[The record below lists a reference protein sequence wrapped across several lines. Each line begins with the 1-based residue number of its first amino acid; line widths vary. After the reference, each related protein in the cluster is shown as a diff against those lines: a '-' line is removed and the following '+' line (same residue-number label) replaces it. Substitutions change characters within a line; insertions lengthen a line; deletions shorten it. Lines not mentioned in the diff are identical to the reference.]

1 MSIAIKKRG
10 ETDLTVGPI
19 FKKLIIYALPIIGV
33 NVIQL
38 LFNAA
43 DVAILGIFAENSDL
57 AVAAVGSA
65 EQIAD
70 QIRGDAGAAP
80 RKPKRKVKPWSL
92 GLILLGLPLWLPLL
106 LAAASVIISIYV
118 SIWAV
123 IISLY
128 ATAVALGIS
137 SIVIFLMPLL
147 YIPTGNVAGACLVL
161 GAALVLTGI
170 TILFFVGLNLIT
182 KGVVWLT
189 KKLFTWIKHMLTR
202 KEAAQ

>member
-1 MSIAIKKRG
+1 MNKQDFLAALRG
-10 ETDLTVGPI
+10 FLNDLPAEDI
-19 FKKLIIYALPIIGV
+19 RRSLDFYAEMIDDHMEEGMTEE
-33 NVIQL
+33 
-38 LFNAA
+38 
-43 DVAILGIFAENSDL
+43 D

-92 GLILLGLPLWLPLL
+92 ALILLGLPLWLPLL

-161 GAALVLTGI
+161 GAAMVLTGI
-170 TILFFVGLNLIT
+170 TILLFVGLKPVT
-182 KGVVWLT
+182 KGTVWLT
-189 KKLFTWIKHMLTR
+189 KKSFVWLKRLFVR

>member
-1 MSIAIKKRG
+1 MNKQDFLAALRG
-10 ETDLTVGPI
+10 FLNDLPAEDI
-19 FKKLIIYALPIIGV
+19 RRSLDFYAEMIDDHMEEGMTEE
-33 NVIQL
+33 
-38 LFNAA
+38 
-43 DVAILGIFAENSDL
+43 D

-65 EQIAD
+65 EQIAS

-92 GLILLGLPLWLPLL
+92 ALILLGLPLWLPLL

>member
-1 MSIAIKKRG
+1 MNKQDFLAALRG
-10 ETDLTVGPI
+10 FLNDLPAEDI
-19 FKKLIIYALPIIGV
+19 RRSLDFYAEMIDDHMEEGMTEE
-33 NVIQL
+33 
-38 LFNAA
+38 
-43 DVAILGIFAENSDL
+43 D

-106 LAAASVIISIYV
+106 LAAASVIISVYV

-137 SIVIFLMPLL
+137 SIVVFLMPLL

-161 GAALVLTGI
+161 GAAMVLTGI
-170 TILFFVGLNLIT
+170 TILLFVGLKPVT
-182 KGVVWLT
+182 KGTVWLT
-189 KKLFTWIKHMLTR
+189 KKSFVWLKRLFVG

>member
-1 MSIAIKKRG
+1 MNKQDFLAALRG
-10 ETDLTVGPI
+10 LLNDLPAEDI
-19 FKKLIIYALPIIGV
+19 RRSLDFYAEMIDDHMEEGMTEE
-33 NVIQL
+33 
-38 LFNAA
+38 A
-43 DVAILGIFAENSDL
+43 

-92 GLILLGLPLWLPLL
+92 ALILLGLPLWLPLL

-161 GAALVLTGI
+161 GAAMVLTGI
-170 TILFFVGLNLIT
+170 TILSFVGLNLIT

>member
-1 MSIAIKKRG
+1 MNKQDFLAALRG
-10 ETDLTVGPI
+10 LLNDLPAEDI
-19 FKKLIIYALPIIGV
+19 RRSLDFYAEMIDDHMEEGMTEE
-33 NVIQL
+33 
-38 LFNAA
+38 
-43 DVAILGIFAENSDL
+43 D

-92 GLILLGLPLWLPLL
+92 ALILLGLPLWLPLL

-123 IISLY
+123 IFSLY
-128 ATAVALGIS
+128 ATSVALGII
-137 SIVIFLMPLL
+137 SIVVFLMPLL

-182 KGVVWLT
+182 KGVIWLT

>member
-1 MSIAIKKRG
+1 MNKQDFLAALRG
-10 ETDLTVGPI
+10 FLNDLPAEDI
-19 FKKLIIYALPIIGV
+19 RRSLDFYAEMIDDHMEEGMTEE
-33 NVIQL
+33 
-38 LFNAA
+38 
-43 DVAILGIFAENSDL
+43 D

-65 EQIAD
+65 EQIAG
-70 QIRGDAGAAP
+70 QIRGDAVAAP

-92 GLILLGLPLWLPLL
+92 ALILLGLPLCLPLL

-123 IISLY
+123 IFSLY
-128 ATAVALGIS
+128 ATSVALGII
-137 SIVIFLMPLL
+137 SIVVFLMHLL

>member
-1 MSIAIKKRG
+1 MNKQDFLAALRG
-10 ETDLTVGPI
+10 LLNDLPAEDI
-19 FKKLIIYALPIIGV
+19 RRSLDFYAEMIDDHMEEGMTEE
-33 NVIQL
+33 
-38 LFNAA
+38 
-43 DVAILGIFAENSDL
+43 D

-80 RKPKRKVKPWSL
+80 RKPKRKVNPWSL

-128 ATAVALGIS
+128 ATLGIS
-137 SIVIFLMPLL
+137 SLVALLTPLL
-147 YIPTGNVAGACLVL
+147 YIPSGNIAGACLFL

-170 TILFFVGLNLIT
+170 TILFFVGLKPIT
-182 KGVVWLT
+182 KGVIWLT

>member
-1 MSIAIKKRG
+1 MNKQDFLAALRG
-10 ETDLTVGPI
+10 LLNDLPAEDI
-19 FKKLIIYALPIIGV
+19 RRSLDFYAEMIDDHMEEGMTEE
-33 NVIQL
+33 
-38 LFNAA
+38 
-43 DVAILGIFAENSDL
+43 D

-92 GLILLGLPLWLPLL
+92 ALILLGLPLWLPLL

-161 GAALVLTGI
+161 GAAMVLTGI
-170 TILFFVGLNLIT
+170 TILLFVGLKPVT
-182 KGVVWLT
+182 KGTVWLT
-189 KKLFTWIKHMLTR
+189 KKSFVWLKRLFVG
-202 KEAAQ
+202 KEATQ

>member
-1 MSIAIKKRG
+1 MNKQEFLAALRG
-10 ETDLTVGPI
+10 YLNDLPAEDI
-19 FKKLIIYALPIIGV
+19 RRSLDFYAEMIDDHMEEGMTEE
-33 NVIQL
+33 
-38 LFNAA
+38 
-43 DVAILGIFAENSDL
+43 D

-92 GLILLGLPLWLPLL
+92 ALILLGLPLWLPLL

-161 GAALVLTGI
+161 GAAMVLTGI
-170 TILFFVGLNLIT
+170 TILLFVGLKPVT
-182 KGVVWLT
+182 KGTVWLT
-189 KKLFTWIKHMLTR
+189 KKSFVWLKRLFVG

>member
-1 MSIAIKKRG
+1 MNKQDFLAALRG
-10 ETDLTVGPI
+10 LLNDLPAEDI
-19 FKKLIIYALPIIGV
+19 RRSLDFYAEMIDDHMEEGMTEE
-33 NVIQL
+33 
-38 LFNAA
+38 
-43 DVAILGIFAENSDL
+43 D

-70 QIRGDAGAAP
+70 QIRGDADAAP

-92 GLILLGLPLWLPLL
+92 ALILLGLPLWLPLL
-106 LAAASVIISIYV
+106 LAAASVIISAYV

-128 ATAVALGIS
+128 ATAVVLGII
-137 SIVIFLMPLL
+137 SIVVFLMHLL

-161 GAALVLTGI
+161 GAAMVLTGI

>member
-1 MSIAIKKRG
+1 MNKQDFLAALRG
-10 ETDLTVGPI
+10 FLNDLPAEDI
-19 FKKLIIYALPIIGV
+19 RRSLDFYAEMI
-33 NVIQL
+33 
-38 LFNAA
+38 
-43 DVAILGIFAENSDL
+43 DDHMEEGITEED

-92 GLILLGLPLWLPLL
+92 ALILLGLPLWLPLL

-161 GAALVLTGI
+161 GAAMVLTGI
-170 TILFFVGLNLIT
+170 TILLFVGLKPVR
-182 KGVVWLT
+182 KGTVWLT
-189 KKLFTWIKHMLTR
+189 KKSFVWLKRLFVG

>member
-1 MSIAIKKRG
+1 MNKQDFLAALRG
-10 ETDLTVGPI
+10 LLNDLPAEDI
-19 FKKLIIYALPIIGV
+19 RRSLDFYAEMIDDHMEEGMTEE
-33 NVIQL
+33 
-38 LFNAA
+38 
-43 DVAILGIFAENSDL
+43 D

-65 EQIAD
+65 EQIAG

-92 GLILLGLPLWLPLL
+92 ALILLGLPLWLPLL
-106 LAAASVIISIYV
+106 LAAAYVIISAYV

-128 ATAVALGIS
+128 ATAVALGII
-137 SIVIFLMPLL
+137 SIVVFLMHLL

>member
-1 MSIAIKKRG
+1 MNKQDFLATLRG
-10 ETDLTVGPI
+10 LLNDLPAEDI
-19 FKKLIIYALPIIGV
+19 RRSLDFYAEMIDDHMEEGMTEE
-33 NVIQL
+33 
-38 LFNAA
+38 
-43 DVAILGIFAENSDL
+43 D

-65 EQIAD
+65 EQIAG

-92 GLILLGLPLWLPLL
+92 ALILLGLPLWLPLL

-128 ATAVALGIS
+128 ATAVALGII
-137 SIVIFLMPLL
+137 SIVVFLMHLL

>member
-1 MSIAIKKRG
+1 MNKQDFLAALRG
-10 ETDLTVGPI
+10 LLNDLPAEDI
-19 FKKLIIYALPIIGV
+19 RRSLDFYAEMIDDHMEEGMTEE
-33 NVIQL
+33 
-38 LFNAA
+38 
-43 DVAILGIFAENSDL
+43 D

-70 QIRGDAGAAP
+70 QIRGDADAAP

-92 GLILLGLPLWLPLL
+92 ALILLGLPLWLPLL
-106 LAAASVIISIYV
+106 LAAASVIISAYV

-161 GAALVLTGI
+161 GAAMVLTGI
-170 TILFFVGLNLIT
+170 TILLFVGLKPVT
-182 KGVVWLT
+182 KGTVWLT
-189 KKLFTWIKHMLTR
+189 KKSFVWLKRLFVG

>member
-1 MSIAIKKRG
+1 MNKQEFLAALRG
-10 ETDLTVGPI
+10 YLNDLPAEDI
-19 FKKLIIYALPIIGV
+19 RRSLDFYAEMIDDHMEEGM
-33 NVIQL
+33 
-38 LFNAA
+38 
-43 DVAILGIFAENSDL
+43 AEED

-80 RKPKRKVKPWSL
+80 RKPKRKVNPWSL
-92 GLILLGLPLWLPLL
+92 ALILLGLPLWLPLL

-161 GAALVLTGI
+161 GAAMVLTGI
-170 TILFFVGLNLIT
+170 TILLFVGLKPVT
-182 KGVVWLT
+182 KGTVWLT
-189 KKLFTWIKHMLTR
+189 KKSFVWLKRLFVG

>member
-1 MSIAIKKRG
+1 MNKQDFLAALRG
-10 ETDLTVGPI
+10 FLNDLPAEDI
-19 FKKLIIYALPIIGV
+19 RRSLDFYAEMIDDHMEEGMTEE
-33 NVIQL
+33 
-38 LFNAA
+38 
-43 DVAILGIFAENSDL
+43 D

-65 EQIAD
+65 EQIAG

-92 GLILLGLPLWLPLL
+92 ALILLGLPLWLPLL
-106 LAAASVIISIYV
+106 LAAAYVIISAYV

-128 ATAVALGIS
+128 ATAVALGII
-137 SIVIFLMPLL
+137 SIVVFLMHLL

>member
-1 MSIAIKKRG
+1 MNKQDFLAALRG
-10 ETDLTVGPI
+10 FLNDLPAEDI
-19 FKKLIIYALPIIGV
+19 RRSLDFYAEMI
-33 NVIQL
+33 
-38 LFNAA
+38 
-43 DVAILGIFAENSDL
+43 DDHMEEGITEED

-92 GLILLGLPLWLPLL
+92 ALILLGLPLWLPLL

-161 GAALVLTGI
+161 GAAMVLTGI
-170 TILFFVGLNLIT
+170 TILLFVGLKPVT
-182 KGVVWLT
+182 KGTVWLT
-189 KKLFTWIKHMLTR
+189 KKSFVWLKRLFVG

>member
-1 MSIAIKKRG
+1 MNKQDFLAALRG
-10 ETDLTVGPI
+10 LLNDLPAEDI
-19 FKKLIIYALPIIGV
+19 RRSLDFYAEMIDDHMEEGMTEE
-33 NVIQL
+33 
-38 LFNAA
+38 
-43 DVAILGIFAENSDL
+43 D

-65 EQIAD
+65 EQIAS

-92 GLILLGLPLWLPLL
+92 ALILLGLPLWLPLL

>member
-1 MSIAIKKRG
+1 MNKQDFLAALRG
-10 ETDLTVGPI
+10 LLNDLPAEDI
-19 FKKLIIYALPIIGV
+19 RRSLDFYAEMIDDHMEEGMTEE
-33 NVIQL
+33 
-38 LFNAA
+38 
-43 DVAILGIFAENSDL
+43 D

-92 GLILLGLPLWLPLL
+92 TLILLGLPLWLPLL
-106 LAAASVIISIYV
+106 LAAASVIICVYV

-128 ATAVALGIS
+128 ATLGIS
-137 SIVIFLMPLL
+137 SLVALLTPLL
-147 YIPTGNVAGACLVL
+147 YIPSGNIAGACLFL

-170 TILFFVGLNLIT
+170 TILFFVGLKPIT

-189 KKLFTWIKHMLTR
+189 KKLFIWIKHMLTR

>member
-1 MSIAIKKRG
+1 MNKQDFLAALRG
-10 ETDLTVGPI
+10 FLNDLPAEDI
-19 FKKLIIYALPIIGV
+19 RRSLDFYAEMIDDHMEEGMTEE
-33 NVIQL
+33 
-38 LFNAA
+38 
-43 DVAILGIFAENSDL
+43 D

-92 GLILLGLPLWLPLL
+92 ALILLGLPLWLPLL
-106 LAAASVIISIYV
+106 LAAASVSISIYV

-128 ATAVALGIS
+128 ATSVALGII
-137 SIVIFLMPLL
+137 SIVVFLMHLL

-170 TILFFVGLNLIT
+170 TILFFVGLNPIT

-189 KKLFTWIKHMLTR
+189 KKIFTWIKHMLTR